1 MHAPAGQIQKARQ
14 MPDYQN
20 MTATEAIRHAK
31 DVSGLT
37 AEEIGMAAGVSAA
50 TITSRG

>member
-1 MHAPAGQIQKARQ
+1 

-20 MTATEAIRHAK
+20 MTATEAMRHAK

-37 AEEIGMAAGVSAA
+37 AEEIGRAAGDKR
-50 TITSRG
+50 SRGAALLAA